1 MKNIRFYQEFS
12 DEKKRTVPTGNVI
25 GVSTDNRGMP
35 SYFISGSGKAE
46 VECASAIFSE
56 PNSECIGEAVS
67 REYLQ
72 ENTKRISEA
81 KARKIHP
88 NLFKYLDSNDWVE

>member
-12 DEKKRTVPTGNVI
+12 DEKKRIIPTGNVVA
-25 GVSTDNRGMP
+25 VSTHNRGYP
-35 SYFISGSGKAE
+35 DYFINRGVAV
-46 VECASAIFSE
+46 VECASAIFDES
-56 PNSECIGEAVS
+56 NSDCAGSTVS

-88 NLFKYLDSNDWVE
+88 NLFKYLDADDWAE